1 MVLGQRKAETAGQEE
16 FQHSLELLDVITSR
30 HLRSSLLM
38 IVLLPGMIALL
49 SIPSLFPQGI
59 DSSLVVRGL
68 LGMMWGAS
76 WGTLYH
82 LRTRIDMLRKNLIA
96 QMDGATKTHVRAEK
110 LYGLSIIDPLTGLYN
125 RRFGEDRLQEEIAR
139 AGDVTDPL
147 LVLALDFDGFKGIN
161 DTYGHAAG
169 DAALKAFSRRLQRAI
184 RACDVPVRVG
194 GDEFLVILPD
204 CPPDKINAILSRMES
219 IEFETDGQKIGVFFS
234 HGMAQ
239 YHVYDTPET
248 LIKRADE
255 RLYNA
260 KASRKA

>member
-194 GDEFLVILPD
+194 GDEFLMILPE
-204 CPPDKINAILSRMES
+204 CPTDKVPDIFGRMGAITISV
-219 IEFETDGQKIGVFFS
+219 DGKDVPVRYS
-234 HGMAQ
+234 YGMAQ
-239 YHVYDTPET
+239 CQVGDTTEM

-255 RLYNA
+255 RLYES
-260 KASRKA
+260 K